1 MSWRK
6 IVLTFFSSQI
16 ETEDDYY
23 KALRASKDP
32 NDPRTKAFRASKD
45 PNDPRTKALRASK
58 DPNDPRTKGT
68 KGPRVYKPTQEAS
81 KPAAKKP
88 TLQNI
93 QR

>member
-45 PNDPRTKALRASK
+45 PNDPRTK
-58 DPNDPRTKGT
+58 GT
-68 KGPRVYKPTQEAS
+68 KGPRVYKPTQAAQKPTQEAT

-88 TLQNI
+88 TLKNI

>member
-1 MSWRK
+1 MRWRK
-6 IVLTFFSSQI
+6 IVLAFFSSQI

-32 NDPRTKAFRASKD
+32 NDPRTK
-45 PNDPRTKALRASK
+45 
-58 DPNDPRTKGT
+58 GT
-68 KGPRVYKPTQEAS
+68 KGPRVYKPTQAAQKPTQEAT

-88 TLQNI
+88 TFQNI

>member
-45 PNDPRTKALRASK
+45 PNDPRTKGR
-58 DPNDPRTKGT
+58 
-68 KGPRVYKPTQEAS
+68 KGPKVYKPTQEAT
-81 KPAAKKP
+81 KQAAKKP
-88 TLQNI
+88 TLKNI

>member
-23 KALRASKDP
+23 KALRANKDP
-32 NDPRTKAFRASKD
+32 NDPRTKAF
-45 PNDPRTKALRASK
+45 RASK

-68 KGPRVYKPTQEAS
+68 KGPRVYKPTQEAT

>member
-16 ETEDDYY
+16 ETEADYE
-23 KALRASKDP
+23 KALI
-32 NDPRTKAFRASKD
+32 
-45 PNDPRTKALRASK
+45 RASK

-68 KGPRVYKPTQEAS
+68 KGPRVYKPTQAAQKPTQEAT

-88 TLQNI
+88 SLKNI